1 MTLSRPRAIRD
12 RVRATPRKRRREH
25 EWCYRHRGTTM
36 SRTYRRHV
44 IAASPACPI
53 SYGRSINHATECS
66 IYYIDERLLNEGT
79 NLGGPLISY
88 SGQVSCSQEVH
99 LVAATILPSSDS
111 VGGRE
116 KSGTNVLPP
125 GIYILVFIRG
135 ERVRRGGVSRVFW
148 NSDACF

>member
-1 MTLSRPRAIRD
+1 MNGATAIGVLLCPGRTVAMSSPRRQ
-12 RVRATPRKRRREH
+12 RVR
-25 EWCYRHRGTTM
+25 Y
-36 SRTYRRHV
+36 
-44 IAASPACPI
+44 
-53 SYGRSINHATECS
+53 RSINPATERS

-111 VGGRE
+111 VGERE
-116 KSGTNVLPP
+116 KSGT
-125 GIYILVFIRG
+125 YILVFIRG